1 MKELLPHLI
10 DALAPVLVAITSL
23 IFARLG
29 MAINAKVKSERMR
42 TIGLNLNETAQD
54 VVLEL
59 EQNVVSKLRAQS
71 KDGRIDPA
79 EISELKSVAVD
90 NLKRYLGEHGKSDA
104 LKAFG
109 FANEEE
115 LEALLR
121 AKIEAEVA
129 KIKLQIE
136 SRLQPIVNVS
146 TGSS

>member
-1 MKELLPHLI
+1 MKELLPQVI
-10 DALAPVLVAITSL
+10 DALAPLLVAITSL

-29 MAINAKVKSERMR
+29 VLISAKVKSERLR

-59 EQNVVSKLRAQS
+59 EQNVVSKLRTQS
-71 KDGRIDPA
+71 KDGTISPA
-79 EISELKSVAVD
+79 DVSDLKRDAVN
-90 NLKRYLGEHGKSDA
+90 NLKRYIGQHGKSDA

-109 FANEEE
+109 FASEEE

-129 KIKLQIE
+129 NIKLTA
-136 SRLQPIVNVS
+136 RAGR
-146 TGSS
+146 GSP